1 MNRASQLEIL
11 NSTPHW
17 DLVVIGGGA
26 TGLGTALDAAGRGFR
41 VLCIERN
48 DFSSGTS
55 SRSTKLIHGGVRY
68 LEQGNISMVKNGLIE
83 RWFFLKNAPVVTRRI
98 PFILPVYS
106 WWRLLYYGFGLFVYD
121 ALSGK
126 YSIGKTSYLGKKSV
140 IAAIPEIRQEKL
152 KGGIR
157 YYDGQ
162 FDDSQI
168 CLALART
175 AISKGATV
183 INHVE
188 AESFVYSGHILSGVT
203 IRDRLSGNTRTVTAT
218 AIINATGVYAD
229 DLMQRDDK
237 SHKNIIT
244 PSQGIHIVADKKF
257 YTGKEALLIPRTT
270 DGRIL
275 FAVPWHGKV
284 LLGTTDMK
292 VDSTADEPVATE
304 EEIHFVLDNFNRYTS
319 QHMSVSDIKSVFAGH
334 RPLVKSPNLISTA
347 SLLRDHTVLVSHSG
361 LVTIT
366 GGKWT
371 TYRKMARDAV
381 NKAIEVSNLPFRRC
395 RTKNQKLD
403 LGPARDPGLPGDRI
417 HPDFTYTD
425 ADVITAVREN
435 MACTLEDVLAR
446 RLRMLFLDARAA
458 MDCAGHVC
466 RIMQH
471 ELGYGQDWYEE
482 QLSGFIS
489 LANKYLP
496 LQTQDQ
502 KSP

>member
-1 MNRASQLEIL
+1 MNRADQLIKL
-11 NSTPHW
+11 KNTAHW
-17 DLVVIGGGA
+17 DIVVIGGGA
-26 TGLGTALDAAGRGFR
+26 TGLGTALDAAGRGFKT
-41 VLCIERN
+41 LCIEKH

-68 LEQGNISMVKNGLIE
+68 LEQGNISMVRNGLFE
-83 RWFFLKNAPVVTRRI
+83 RWFFLKNAPVATRRI

-106 WWRLLYYGFGLFVYD
+106 WWRLLYYGFGLFLYD
-121 ALSGK
+121 VLSGK
-126 YSIGKTSYLGKKSV
+126 YSIGKTNYLSKKAV

-157 YYDGQ
+157 YFDGQ

-175 AISKGATV
+175 TIGKGGTV
-183 INHVE
+183 VNHME
-188 AESFVYSGHILSGVT
+188 AEGFIYNGEKLTGVKL
-203 IRDRLSGNTRTVTAT
+203 RDRITGETFTITAG
-218 AIINATGVYAD
+218 AVINATGVFAD
-229 DLMQRDDK
+229 ELMQKDDHTHRK
-237 SHKNIIT
+237 IIT

-257 YTGKEALLIPRTT
+257 YTSKEALLIPKTT

-275 FAVPWHGKV
+275 FAVPWHGRV
-284 LLGTTDMK
+284 LLGTTDIK
-292 VDSTADEPVATE
+292 VESTAEEPVATD
-304 EEIHFVLDNFNRYTS
+304 EEIHFVLDNFNSYTR

-334 RPLVKSPNLISTA
+334 RPLVKTHNLISTA

-371 TYRKMARDAV
+371 TYRKMSRDAV
-381 NKAIEVSNLPFRRC
+381 NKAIAVSGLPFRRC

-403 LGPARDPGLPGDRI
+403 LGPGRDHRLSAVSL
-417 HPDFTYTD
+417 HPDFTYTEG
-425 ADVITAVREN
+425 DVITAVREN

-458 MDCAGHVC
+458 LQCAGHVC
-466 RIMQH
+466 RIMQL
-471 ELGYGQDWYEE
+471 ELGKDDNWTRE
-482 QLSGFIS
+482 QLSAFDQ
-489 LANKYLP
+489 LAKKYLP
-496 LQTQDQ
+496 SSDLLHER
-502 KSP
+502 